1 MSLQPWSQVW
11 NTGVP
16 LNSNCIHVC
25 MLQVKIQFSIQT
37 QFFFF
42 FFFFNF
48 QRYFLAIQNALLK
61 IQSNGLWEQRACCRS
76 TLHRSEFFF
85 FQTWVDSQFHL
96 SPSPNYSRGKSRI
109 NPTWKK
115 FKLWPITHIIIITS
129 TKRQHFK
136 MAWDGWSSNK
146 MNVCSNDT
154 KKSCSSSVDWRY
166 PNLQRRPCVFDGG
179 KCTVDTSPVDSLA
192 LSQ

>member
-1 MSLQPWSQVW
+1 MPFLKSNQMACENSVHVAGQHCI
-11 NTGVP
+11 GV
-16 LNSNCIHVC
+16 
-25 MLQVKIQFSIQT
+25 K
-37 QFFFF
+37 FF
-42 FFFFNF
+42 
-48 QRYFLAIQNALLK
+48 
-61 IQSNGLWEQRACCRS
+61 
-76 TLHRSEFFF
+76 FFF

-154 KKSCSSSVDWRY
+154 KKSCSSSVDWRRLTLGLSLDFLWSGY

-179 KCTVDTSPVDSLA
+179 KCTVDTTPVDSLA

>member
-42 FFFFNF
+42 FFFSTSKDIFW
-48 QRYFLAIQNALLK
+48 RYKMPFLK
-61 IQSNGLWEQRACCRS
+61 SNQMACENSVHVAGQHCIGVN
-76 TLHRSEFFF
+76 FFF